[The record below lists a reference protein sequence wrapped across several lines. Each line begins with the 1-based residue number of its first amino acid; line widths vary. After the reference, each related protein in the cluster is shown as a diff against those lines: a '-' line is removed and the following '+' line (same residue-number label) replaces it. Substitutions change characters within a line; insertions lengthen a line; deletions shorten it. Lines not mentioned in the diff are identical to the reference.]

1 MAKLRRRT
9 IEYTVIWCAFN
20 VVSTCFSMK
29 GLPHI
34 DSADLDKVI
43 DEDEEGY
50 GVVNQQLIIIITDK
64 SIQ

>member
-1 MAKLRRRT
+1 
-9 IEYTVIWCAFN
+9 
-20 VVSTCFSMK
+20 MK